1 MNRHDSKK
9 LPRLLPMLIALVC
22 LFCALSGTASAAETV
37 IAVGVTY
44 AVGDTVVMPG
54 ETWFLE
60 DDSPATPKDRDAG
73 SYPVLEVTKNNPTYS
88 QGKIQ
93 LQGEAFFGTYPID
106 IYVTKPADKKADDP
120 IGFRIKSGSG
130 TEADPY
136 AFEFVYDSAA
146 PTTFTVSF
154 NSNGAASSKSPE
166 TGVSGSYTLPS
177 NPFSWPGNDPHDFL
191 GWRVDSADSGTIY
204 QPGDVIQVT
213 ANVTLYAQWQKR
225 TLTLTVSDGTA
236 TFNGVTASTLTGLYA
251 GDVVT
256 LTANEPPSGQVFQNW
271 DTDYGSFS
279 SRTAETTTFTMPG
292 RDAHP
297 WVNYKDAIET
307 CSHHDGEIICYA
319 WEGNSPLP
327 STPGNYFLTQDVTL
341 TSTWEV
347 PAGTT
352 ALCLHN
358 HKIIMAGDGPAI
370 HVGNGATLL
379 LLASNQI
386 WDERNTLQH
395 AAGASG
401 CGVQVDGGSFTLE
414 IARILNHDGG
424 GLVVNSGSAKIGY
437 RSHIG
442 NNGNGGTLGG
452 GVIINGGSVVM
463 DDGAKISGN
472 TALLGGG
479 VYLNGG
485 SFTAIYGECFNNTAV
500 FGSGVFVADGS
511 FNIRYW
517 PMIGSVYLAS
527 GKKINVTGKLEFTD
541 PITVSM
547 QDRSGVI
554 TSGLQ
559 NRGSIARFAA
569 ADENHQII
577 EGTGG
582 EAFLLFTPPAF
593 GEPDFILPADIT
605 AIGESAFEGNASMA
619 VVYVPGESA
628 SIGKD
633 AFKNCSGLLQ
643 IRLPKDC
650 TFDGNPF
657 DGCTNLMAIYASE
670 GGYTQ
675 TWAQNNGIP
684 FSTAVDQNS

>member
-1 MNRHDSKK
+1 MKSKK
-9 LPRLLPMLIALVC
+9 RFLALLMALIFTLTPGLRL
-22 LFCALSGTASAAETV
+22 TARAEAKS
-37 IAVGVTY
+37 IGVGVTY
-44 AVGDTVVMPG
+44 TVGDTVVLPG
-54 ETWFLE
+54 ETWILE
-60 DDSPATPKDRDAG
+60 DDSPATPKDCAAG
-73 SYPVLEVTKNNPTYS
+73 SYPVLEVTKNNPTYP

-106 IYVTKPADKKADDP
+106 IYVTKPSDKKADDP

-136 AFEFVYDSAA
+136 TFEFVYDHSA

-154 NSNGAASSKSPE
+154 NANGAAGSKSPV

-177 NPFSWPGNDPHDFL
+177 NPFSWPGNDPHEFL

-213 ANVTLYAQWQKR
+213 ANVTLYAQWQKK

-256 LTANEPPSGQVFQNW
+256 LTANAPPSGQVFQNW

-279 SRTAETTTFTMPG
+279 SRTAEATTFTMPG

-327 STPGNYFLTQDVTL
+327 STAGNYFLTQDVTL
-341 TSTWEV
+341 TSAWEV

-358 HKIIMAGDGPAI
+358 HKITMAGDGPAI
-370 HVGNGATLL
+370 HVGNDATLL

-395 AAGASG
+395 ASGASG
-401 CGVQVDGGSFTLE
+401 CGVLVEGGNYTQE
-414 IARILNHDGG
+414 IARVLNHDGG
-424 GLVVNSGSAKIGY
+424 GVVVNSGSAKIGY
-437 RSHIG
+437 RCHIG
-442 NNGNGGTLGG
+442 NNGSADALGG
-452 GVIINGGSVVM
+452 GVIVNGGSVVM

-479 VYLNGG
+479 VYVSGG
-485 SFTAIYGECFNNTAV
+485 SFTAIYGESFDNTAV
-500 FGSGVFVADGS
+500 FGAGVFVADGS
-511 FNIRYW
+511 FSIGYL
-517 PMIGSVYLAS
+517 PMVGSVYLSS
-527 GKKINVTGKLEFTD
+527 GQKINVTRELEITD
-541 PITVSM
+541 PITISM
-547 QDRSGVI
+547 EDRGGVF
-554 TSGLQ
+554 TSGLK
-559 NRGSIARFAA
+559 NKGSIDQFAA
-569 ADENHQII
+569 SDPNHLVTSDEN
-577 EGTGG
+577 G
-582 EAFLLFTPPAF
+582 EAILVFIPPAY
-593 GEPDFILPADIT
+593 GDPDFILPARLT
-605 AIGESAFEGNASMA
+605 GIGDNAFEGDTSINI
-619 VVYVPGESA
+619 VYVSDGCD
-628 SIGKD
+628 SIGAE
-633 AFKNCSGLLQ
+633 AFKGCTGLTQ

-650 TFDGNPF
+650 TISDSAFD
-657 DGCTNLMAIYASE
+657 DCTALLAIYAPA
-670 GGYTQ
+670 GGTTQ
-675 TWAQNNGIP
+675 TWAAENSIP
-684 FSTAVDQNS
+684 FAEIVA